1 MNLCLFWKLCRIR
14 RAVKRL
20 VAVKGVVAAK
30 SVSPWVFWIGAYNI
44 DPKYLFFVIAVQ
56 TDRERD
62 RLRADQQLSEQLMQ
76 ALVTVDWPEAARPHV
91 KFEIESEE
99 TVKRESGGN
108 WWAHYK

>member
-14 RAVKRL
+14 RALKRL
-20 VAVKGVVAAK
+20 VAVKGVVLAK
-30 SVSPWVFWIGAYNI
+30 SVSPSVFWIGAYDI

-62 RLRADQQLSEQLMQ
+62 RLRADKSLSDQFMQ
-76 ALVTVDWPEAARPHV
+76 TLVTVDWPEPARPHV
-91 KFEIESEE
+91 KFEIESDE
-99 TVKRESGGN
+99 TVKRESGSS